1 MTRTTTKPTA
11 GRRALACLGAI
22 ALLTG
27 CATTEDDGPSAA
39 GIAVAASVPP
49 EVTAPRLALTD
60 RISWPDT
67 APVIPA
73 QTREQLYTFAAD
85 ELPLRSALEL
95 FGEAYDLNMV
105 IDEEIAGAVNVD
117 FSDLPFAQAMA
128 ALLDSK
134 GYYFT
139 RDGSLIHVRSTE
151 TRTFTIDYIRL
162 IRSGSGSS
170 KAQVNSGIDSGSSGS
185 SASGTGSGSG
195 GDGMAGAITIE
206 QVDKVDF
213 WDELETQLEAL
224 VSEEGRLVV
233 NRLAGMVQITDQH
246 RRVNEVARFVDRVN
260 ESIYRQVDIEVKIV
274 EVALAEDY
282 AFGIDW
288 SRLVRETSTGGN
300 WDFNIN
306 NTVNSPAGGIV
317 PLSSALNLVF
327 SDIGSDGANRL
338 TAVITA
344 LEEQGDVQVVSQPR
358 IRTLNN
364 QSALIKV
371 GTDRTFFRREQ
382 LTDSTS
388 AGSQVFSTDVPQV
401 VTEGVVLALTPQI
414 SLDGWITMDVS
425 PVVTRVSSVT
435 EVTDEAGNV
444 VSSAPNL
451 DVSQASSLVR
461 TKSGNTIVIGGLIQD
476 LTSDT
481 DRGILG
487 LAGLPGV
494 GGLFKGQYKATERRE
509 LVMFVTPRLVGQPD
523 VPDSSEL
530 TQRALR
536 AGGF

>member
-1 MTRTTTKPTA
+1 MKRTTTKRTA
-11 GRRALACLGAI
+11 AWLRLAWLVGI
-22 ALLTG
+22 SLLAG
-27 CATTEDDGPSAA
+27 CSSTEEAAPSAA
-39 GIAVAASVPP
+39 GLAVAASEPVQ
-49 EVTAPRLALTD
+49 VSAPGLPLTD
-60 RISWPDT
+60 RVSWPDT
-67 APVIPA
+67 TPVIPA
-73 QTREQLYTFAAD
+73 ETREELYTFAAD
-85 ELPLRSALEL
+85 DLPLSSALEL
-95 FGEAYDLNMV
+95 FGEAYALNMV
-105 IDEEIAGAVNVD
+105 IDQEIAGSVNVD
-117 FSDLPFAQAMA
+117 FSGLPFAQAMA

-139 RDGSLIHVRSTE
+139 REGSLIHVKSTE

-170 KAQVNSGIDSGSSGS
+170 KAQVNSGIGATAG
-185 SASGTGSGSG
+185 AGAGAGAAGGGGGGGG
-195 GDGMAGAITIE
+195 GDSTAGAITIE

-213 WDELETQLEAL
+213 WDELETQLDAL

-246 RRVNEVARFVDRVN
+246 RRVDEIARFIDRIN

-274 EVALAEDY
+274 EVALSEDY

-288 SRLVRETSTGGN
+288 SRLVSETNTGGN

-306 NTVNSPAGGIV
+306 NTVNNPAGGFA

-327 SDIGSDGANRL
+327 SDIGSDGSNRL

-382 LTDSTS
+382 LTDNTN

-425 PVVTRVSSVT
+425 PVVTRVSSVSET
-435 EVTDEAGNV
+435 TDE
-444 VSSAPNL
+444 
-451 DVSQASSLVR
+451 
-461 TKSGNTIVIGGLIQD
+461 
-476 LTSDT
+476 
-481 DRGILG
+481 LG
-487 LAGLPGV
+487 
-494 GGLFKGQYKATERRE
+494 
-509 LVMFVTPRLVGQPD
+509 
-523 VPDSSEL
+523 
-530 TQRALR
+530 
-536 AGGF
+536 